1 MVRLLR
7 EMLREVVMLPLA
19 IKFIV
24 AISISALF
32 IVITQWE
39 HLGLDTQWARLT
51 QRHAV
56 LSTPKIAIAPQHS
69 EQQPIKAA
77 APPKD
82 EARAPGVEPNLL
94 SRIDRSV
101 IVNPK
106 VQPNGSIIGN
116 GQTFLLYGT
125 KQFDRNKICAG
136 ASGPWACGLHA
147 YAALRNAIAEK
158 TIVCEPRRVL
168 QNAISAVCHIGTTDL
183 SQMLIR
189 EGLAEL
195 DSDSDSE
202 YLELEKAQAFAK
214 SQKSGIWNR

>member
-1 MVRLLR
+1 MVRVLR
-7 EMLREVVMLPLA
+7 EMIREVAMLPLP

-51 QRHAV
+51 QRRAA
-56 LSTPKIAIAPQHS
+56 LSTPKIPIAPVHS
-69 EQQPIKAA
+69 GQQPIKDTAS
-77 APPKD
+77 PKD
-82 EARAPGVEPNLL
+82 EARAPSVEPNPL
-94 SRIDRSV
+94 SRMERTV
-101 IVNPK
+101 IVNPQ

-116 GQTFLLYGT
+116 GQTFLLYGI

-136 ASGPWACGLHA
+136 ATGPWACGLHA
-147 YAALRNAIAEK
+147 YAALRNAIAKK
-158 TIVCEPRRVL
+158 TIVCEPRKVL
-168 QNAISAVCHIGTTDL
+168 EKAISAVCRIGATDL
-183 SQMLIR
+183 SLMLIH

-195 DSDSDSE
+195 DSDGE
-202 YLELEKAQAFAK
+202 YPELERAQAFAK

>member
-1 MVRLLR
+1 
-7 EMLREVVMLPLA
+7 MLPLA

-56 LSTPKIAIAPQHS
+56 LSTPKIAIAPEHS
-69 EQQPIKAA
+69 EQQPIKAT

-82 EARAPGVEPNLL
+82 EARAPGVERNPL
-94 SRIDRSV
+94 SRMDRAV

-116 GQTFLLYGT
+116 GQTFLLYGI
-125 KQFDRNKICAG
+125 KQFDRNKICASP
-136 ASGPWACGLHA
+136 SGPWACGLHA

-158 TIVCEPRRVL
+158 IIVCEPRKVL
-168 QNAISAVCHIGTTDL
+168 QNAISAVCHIGRTDL
-183 SQMLIR
+183 SQMLIL

-195 DSDSDSE
+195 DSVSNSE
-202 YLELEKAQAFAK
+202 YLELEKAQTFAK